1 MSTTSYRSFR
11 LYGYPSFGLILILLF
26 FLINPYE
33 RSIHSW
39 RQFSFLDFI
48 FVDVLLTMSYA
59 ALLFETGIQ
68 LTLRL
73 NRKLPWEKKIMTR
86 FIVQFL
92 LHISLVSITL
102 IPIFQIEL
110 PSKFTADQLL
120 FRQIIIFSFIF
131 SLLATAVFAA
141 EHFFHKWKDTQLE
154 TSIMRQHAT
163 QAQLDALK
171 LQLDPHFLFNNLS
184 TLASLIPDHPARS
197 VDYVIKLSSI
207 YRYML
212 NNRPQNIISI
222 KAELEFINAYLFLYQ
237 TRYGEAIQV
246 NISNLEELS
255 DKGIAPLTLQL
266 LIENAIKHNS
276 FSLESP
282 LKIAI
287 YALENKWIVVRNNKS
302 LKVSSEP
309 GSQLGLKNIRERYL
323 LLGDGIPV
331 INIEEHYFEVKI
343 PLLVHKKN

>member
-1 MSTTSYRSFR
+1 MSTSSYRSFR

-73 NRKLPWEKKIMTR
+73 NKKLPWERKIMTR
-86 FIVQFL
+86 FVVQFL
-92 LHISLVSITL
+92 LHISLISITL

-141 EHFFHKWKDTQLE
+141 EHF
-154 TSIMRQHAT
+154 SINGRQ
-163 QAQLDALK
+163 
-171 LQLDPHFLFNNLS
+171 
-184 TLASLIPDHPARS
+184 PA
-197 VDYVIKLSSI
+197 
-207 YRYML
+207 
-212 NNRPQNIISI
+212 
-222 KAELEFINAYLFLYQ
+222 
-237 TRYGEAIQV
+237 
-246 NISNLEELS
+246 
-255 DKGIAPLTLQL
+255 
-266 LIENAIKHNS
+266 
-276 FSLESP
+276 
-282 LKIAI
+282 
-287 YALENKWIVVRNNKS
+287 
-302 LKVSSEP
+302 
-309 GSQLGLKNIRERYL
+309 
-323 LLGDGIPV
+323 
-331 INIEEHYFEVKI
+331 
-343 PLLVHKKN
+343 